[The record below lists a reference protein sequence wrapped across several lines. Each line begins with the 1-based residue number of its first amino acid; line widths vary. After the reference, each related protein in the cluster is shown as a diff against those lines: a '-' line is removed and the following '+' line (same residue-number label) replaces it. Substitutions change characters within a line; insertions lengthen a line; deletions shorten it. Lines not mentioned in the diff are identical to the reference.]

1 MIIQGEYIRCL
12 DQDDFDLDIAS
23 AGMTFDC

>member
-1 MIIQGEYIRCL
+1 MSIQGECIRYL

-23 AGMTFDC
+23 GGVTFGF